1 MWGACDVSN
10 SNSNSLRAALSA
22 DYEGL
27 AKRLARRLGSADLA
41 REALH
46 ETFVRIDRVSETVN
60 LRSPR
65 DYLFRA
71 AINAA
76 KDRRRS
82 DSRLLNASEIASIID
97 VPDECPDPFT
107 VVADRLE
114 LEDFNNALAELSD
127 RRRRVFVAAH
137 VEQLT
142 HEQIA
147 QRFGINART
156 VAFDLQHAMEHLGR
170 RLGRKVLRK
179 FGPRAKD
186 NATD

>member
-1 MWGACDVSN
+1 MSN

-46 ETFVRIDRVSETVN
+46 ETFVRIDRVSDAVN
-60 LRSPR
+60 VRSPA

-76 KDRRRS
+76 KDRRKS
-82 DSRLLNASEIASIID
+82 DSRLLSSNEIAAIID
-97 VPDECPDPFT
+97 IPDERPDPFT
-107 VVADRLE
+107 IVADRLE
-114 LEDFNNALAELSD
+114 LEDFSDALAELSD
-127 RRRRVFVAAH
+127 RRRQVFIAAH
-137 VEQLT
+137 VENLT
-142 HEQIA
+142 HEEIA

-156 VAFDLQHAMEHLGR
+156 VAFDLQHALEHLGR

-179 FGPRAKD
+179 FGPKPKEAS
-186 NATD
+186 TD